1 MKLLVMNVLRALA
14 QLNKNMNENPT
25 LTLELTLV
33 EINAVIAALQ
43 ELPAKLANPL
53 TNKITEQAKK
63 QLPTDDTPVE

>member
-1 MKLLVMNVLRALA
+1 MKLLVMIVPREVA

-63 QLPTDDTPVE
+63 QLPTDDTPAE

>member
-1 MKLLVMNVLRALA
+1 
-14 QLNKNMNENPT
+14 MNENPT
-25 LTLELTLV
+25 LNLELTLV

-63 QLPTDDTPVE
+63 QLPAEDTAAE

>member
-1 MKLLVMNVLRALA
+1 MKLLVMIVPREVA

>member
-1 MKLLVMNVLRALA
+1 MKLLVMIVPREVVL
-14 QLNKNMNENPT
+14 LNKNMNENPT